1 VPDKKSW
8 LDVALGAAAS
18 VLLLAMMLL
27 TFADVL
33 GRYVFN
39 TPLRG
44 AFEITELALL
54 SLIFAGLPLVSRADE
69 HVTMD
74 FIDKILG
81 PAARAL
87 LRRFVHGLCG
97 VIILGMA
104 WLVWLKAGKISAYG
118 DTTDVLKIP
127 VGPFV
132 YFMTLMVGVTGLIH
146 LFKMFGPI
154 SVADEPDF
162 DPDKTSTT

>member
-1 VPDKKSW
+1 MSNKKSW
-8 LDVALGAAAS
+8 FDVALGAAAS
-18 VLLLAMMLL
+18 LLLLVMMLL

-81 PAARAL
+81 RSARAL

-97 VIILGMA
+97 V
-104 WLVWLKAGKISAYG
+104 
-118 DTTDVLKIP
+118 
-127 VGPFV
+127 
-132 YFMTLMVGVTGLIH
+132 
-146 LFKMFGPI
+146 
-154 SVADEPDF
+154 
-162 DPDKTSTT
+162 

>member
-1 VPDKKSW
+1 MSNKNSW

-18 VLLLAMMLL
+18 ALLLAMMLL

-54 SLIFAGLPLVSRADE
+54 TLIFAGLPLVSRADE

-81 PAARAL
+81 PVARGL

-97 VIILGMA
+97 AIILGMA
-104 WLVWLKAGKISAYG
+104 WLVWLKAGKIAAYG

-127 VGPFV
+127 VAPFV
-132 YFMTLMVGVTGLIH
+132 YFMTVMVGVTGLIH
-146 LFKMFGPI
+146 LFKMFGPM
-154 SVADEPDF
+154 SVADAPDF

>member
-1 VPDKKSW
+1 MSNKKSW
-8 LDVALGAAAS
+8 FDVALGAAAS
-18 VLLLAMMLL
+18 LLLLVMMLL

-81 PAARAL
+81 RSGRAL

-104 WLVWLKAGKISAYG
+104 WLVWLKAGKIAAYG

-132 YFMTLMVGVTGLIH
+132 YFMTAMVAVTGLIH

-154 SVADEPDF
+154 SVEDEPDF